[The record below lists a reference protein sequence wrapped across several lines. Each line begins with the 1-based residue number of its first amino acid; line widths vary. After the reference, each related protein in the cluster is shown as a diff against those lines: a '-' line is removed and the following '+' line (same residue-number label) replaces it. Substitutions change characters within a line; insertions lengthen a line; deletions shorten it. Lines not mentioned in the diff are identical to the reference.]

1 MPEFRRVIQDR
12 VDEAGTRRAVVNQAR
27 EFMTNGLGDS
37 SNMAIVKTNQRF
49 VPGKIYLF
57 DYEEPITEAR
67 MPWWDAEPVVLS
79 LGQEGSTDIGLNLNL
94 FPSREREI
102 IVEKI
107 FNTFQSRI
115 ESATRGNYNENA
127 LRQQPLAQ
135 CEYSRIINMMR
146 RYGIGYGVRR
156 YLPNLKS
163 NQGVIAYEKWVDAT
177 LFEGGN
183 IQGAGIGQVHAGFR
197 KYIKSK
203 NLI

>member
-1 MPEFRRVIQDR
+1 MPEFRAVIKDR
-12 VDEAGTRRAVVNQAR
+12 EKAAGTRADVIAQAR
-27 EFMTNGLGDS
+27 DFMTNGLGDS
-37 SNMAIVKTNQRF
+37 KNMAIVKTNQRF
-49 VPGKIYLF
+49 LPGKIYLF
-57 DYEEPITEAR
+57 EYEDPITIDR
-67 MPWWDAEPVVLS
+67 MPWFDAEPIVLS
-79 LGQEGSTDIGLNLNL
+79 LGQDGPTDIGINLNL

-107 FNTFQSRI
+107 FNTFQGKI

-146 RYGIGYGVRR
+146 RYGVGYGIRR
-156 YLPNLKS
+156 YVPNLKS

-203 NLI
+203 KLI